1 MSVATDGFD
10 DENESHEVDSFRKAI
25 ARKIAL
31 ESDRLVDELFA
42 IVYDGEVD
50 AKVKLSAIS
59 ILLDRG
65 IPKLGVQHAKEDES
79 EERGSRKALREEIE
93 NLLLGT
99 VDPED
104 EPKDEPEHGPDQGND
119 E

>member
-1 MSVATDGFD
+1 MSLDEFGDNDGQ
-10 DENESHEVDSFRKAI
+10 EVDSFRKAI

-42 IVYDGEVD
+42 IVYDEEVD

-65 IPKLGVQHAKEDES
+65 IPKLGVQHAKEEELD
-79 EERGSRKALREEIE
+79 ERGSRKAIRQEIE
-93 NLLLGT
+93 NLLLGSA
-99 VDPED
+99 DPED
-104 EPKDEPEHGPDQGND
+104 EPENKDKE
-119 E
+119 